1 MLRPLVSILDEHPD
15 RPLGSQIH
23 EMLKRDG
30 RWHVELAPAEP
41 AVRVAGRGVRGD
53 LIVLVLPAPAE
64 RARQLL
70 DRLQSEHPG
79 IPLLPVL
86 RAQDLAQF
94 DDVPFRTGDFL
105 VPPLREPEVLAR
117 VQRLLLDSRASGRRT
132 PAGGTHDTV
141 GLGHLIGEDPAFVV
155 VKRKLPLIARHEA
168 PVLLTGETGTG
179 KGLCAEAL
187 HYLSRRVGKP
197 FLPVNCGAISLELF
211 ERELFGHEAGA
222 FTGAGAGRPGLVA
235 EAEGG
240 TLFLDEIEAL
250 SVSAQVKLL
259 RLLEDKTYHVVGS
272 PKRRLADVR
281 IFAAS
286 NGNLAETVRE
296 GAFRKDLFYRL
307 AVLTLT
313 LPPLRERR
321 GDIPLLVAHFLARHA
336 AQEAK
341 RRRLSARA
349 VEALCHHT
357 WPGNVRELENVL
369 EQALA
374 LTEGETIEAEDL
386 PIPRMP
392 FHPADAPGTSFQ
404 QRKAQVIEQFEK
416 SYLEELL
423 QAHRGNVTRAARAA
437 HTGRRTLGR
446 LIKKHQLSKH

>member
-1 MLRPLVSILDEHPD
+1 
-15 RPLGSQIH
+15 
-23 EMLKRDG
+23 MLKRDG
-30 RWHVELAPAEP
+30 RWQVELAPAQP
-41 AVRVAGRGVRGD
+41 AVGVAGRGVRGD
-53 LIVLVLPAPAE
+53 LIVLVLPVPAE

-70 DRLQSEHPG
+70 DKLQSEHPG
-79 IPLLPVL
+79 IPLLPIL
-86 RAQDLAQF
+86 RVQELAQL

-105 VPPLREPEVLAR
+105 VPPLREPEVLTR
-117 VQRLLLDSRASGRRT
+117 VRRLLLDARVSGRRT
-132 PAGGTHDTV
+132 STGGGRDTV
-141 GLGHLIGEDPAFVV
+141 DLGHLVGEDPAFVV
-155 VKRKLPLIARHEA
+155 VKRKLPLFARHEA

-187 HYLSRRVGKP
+187 HYLSRRAGKP

-250 SVSAQVKLL
+250 NVSAQVKLL
-259 RLLEDKTYHVVGS
+259 RLLEDRTYHVVGS
-272 PKRRLADVR
+272 PKRRQADVR

-286 NGNLAETVRE
+286 NGNLAEKVRE
-296 GAFRKDLFYRL
+296 GTFRKDLFYRL

-321 GDIPLLVAHFLARHA
+321 GDIPLLVAHLLASHA
-336 AQEAK
+336 AQGAK
-341 RRRLSARA
+341 PRRLSARA
-349 VEALCHHT
+349 VEALGHHA

-374 LTEGETIEAEDL
+374 LTEAETIEAEDL

-392 FHPADAPGTSFQ
+392 FHPSHAPGTSFR

-416 SYLEELL
+416 AYLAELL
-423 QAHRGNVTRAARAA
+423 QTYRGNVTNAARAA
-437 HTGRRTLGR
+437 HTGRRTFGR

>member
-1 MLRPLVSILDEHPD
+1 MLRPLISILDEHPG

-23 EMLKRDG
+23 EILKRDE
-30 RWHVELAPAEP
+30 RWQVEFAPAEP
-41 AVRVAGRGVRGD
+41 AVGAASRGVRGD
-53 LIVLVLPAPAE
+53 LIVLVLSAPAE
-64 RARQLL
+64 PARQLL
-70 DRLQSEHPG
+70 DRLQSGHPG

-86 RAQDLAQF
+86 RAQDLAQLE
-94 DDVPFRTGDFL
+94 DVPFRTGDFL
-105 VPPLREPEVLAR
+105 VPPLRETEVLAR
-117 VQRLLLDSRASGRRT
+117 VRRLLLDSRASGCR
-132 PAGGTHDTV
+132 ASAESTHDTV
-141 GLGHLIGEDPAFVV
+141 GLGHLVGEDPAFVV

-179 KGLCAEAL
+179 KGLCAEVL
-187 HYLSRRVGKP
+187 HNLGRRAGKP

-240 TLFLDEIEAL
+240 ILFLDEIEAL

-259 RLLEDKTYHVVGS
+259 RLLEDRTYHVVGS
-272 PKRRLADVR
+272 PKRRQADVR

-286 NGNLAETVRE
+286 NGNLAEKVRE
-296 GAFRKDLFYRL
+296 GTFRKDLFYRL

-321 GDIPLLVAHFLARHA
+321 GDIPLFVAHFLARHA
-336 AQEAK
+336 AQGAK

-349 VEALCHHT
+349 VEALGHHA

-374 LTEGETIEAEDL
+374 LTEAETIEAEDL

-392 FHPADAPGTSFQ
+392 FHPSDAPGSSFR
-404 QRKAQVIEQFEK
+404 QRKAQVIAQFEK
-416 SYLEELL
+416 AYLEELL
-423 QAHRGNVTRAARAA
+423 QIHRGNVTSAAGAAR
-437 HTGRRTLGR
+437 TGRRTLGR
-446 LIKKHQLSKH
+446 LIKKHQLSKR